1 MEQLERQLSEALE
14 QQTATSEILR
24 VISSSPTDL
33 QPVLDAVAENA
44 AHVCEASD
52 AVVHRIEGSSL
63 RLAARYGPMATGG
76 SELPLSRGLVSGR
89 AIIERRTVHIHD
101 LAATPEGEFPES
113 TAKQAGVRTYLA
125 APLLREGA
133 PIGVISIRRMEVQP
147 FTDKQIKLLE
157 TFADQAV
164 IAIENVRLFQ
174 ELQDSNRDLAEAL
187 EQQTATSEI
196 LRVISSSPT
205 DLQPVL
211 DTVAENAT
219 RLCGANDAIIVR
231 LDGDV
236 LRRVATYGQIL
247 SDEAYPIVRGLPAGR
262 AVIDRQT
269 VHIEDYET
277 AAGEQFPEGREVAE
291 RYGHRTAL
299 ATPLL
304 REGVPLGVIV
314 IRRMERRA
322 FTEQQIKLLETFADQ
337 AVIAI
342 ENVRLF
348 QELQSRTA
356 ELARSVE
363 ELEALGEVGQ
373 TVSSTLDLQQVLTT
387 VVAHAVQLSG
397 TDGGAIYEF
406 DEPSQAFD
414 LRATHQ
420 MSEELIG
427 RVREARIQLGE
438 TAVGRAATTRQ
449 AVQVPD
455 ILDEPAYPLRDILAR
470 AGFRAL
476 LVIPLIRE
484 ERIVGAL
491 VVRRKAPGEFDQ
503 KTVDLLQT
511 FASQSVLA
519 IENARLFQEIEEKS
533 HQLEIASKHKS
544 QFLANMSHE
553 LRTPLNAILGYTE
566 LIIDNIYGEVPERI
580 RETLERVEKSGR
592 HLLGL
597 INEVLDLSKIEAGQL
612 VLSLNEYSIQQVVQT
627 VFTATESLAAEKQ
640 LAFELDVPPDLPA
653 ARGDEAR
660 ITQVLLNLVGNAI
673 KFTEHGQVGIG
684 AAVSD
689 GAFIV
694 SVRDTGPGIAP
705 QDQEKIFEEFQ
716 QADSSSTRPKG
727 GTGLGLAIARRIVEL
742 HGGRIWV
749 ESSPGQGSTFSF
761 SLPIRVERQVEAG

>member
-1 MEQLERQLSEALE
+1 MASPRRAKAEDAQADGQLRQPARAGRPSRAELERRVEQLERQLAEALE
-14 QQTATSEILR
+14 QQTATSQILR

-314 IRRMERRA
+314 IRRMEPRA
-322 FTEQQIKLLETFADQ
+322 FTDQQIKLLETFADQ

-342 ENVRLF
+342 ENVRL
-348 QELQSRTA
+348 SD
-356 ELARSVE
+356 
-363 ELEALGEVGQ
+363 
-373 TVSSTLDLQQVLTT
+373 SSDPSGIPTDPW
-387 VVAHAVQLSG
+387 LSG
-397 TDGGAIYEF
+397 G
-406 DEPSQAFD
+406 PS
-414 LRATHQ
+414 RH
-420 MSEELIG
+420 
-427 RVREARIQLGE
+427 R
-438 TAVGRAATTRQ
+438 
-449 AVQVPD
+449 
-455 ILDEPAYPLRDILAR
+455 PA
-470 AGFRAL
+470 
-476 LVIPLIRE
+476 
-484 ERIVGAL
+484 
-491 VVRRKAPGEFDQ
+491 
-503 KTVDLLQT
+503 
-511 FASQSVLA
+511 
-519 IENARLFQEIEEKS
+519 N
-533 HQLEIASKHKS
+533 
-544 QFLANMSHE
+544 
-553 LRTPLNAILGYTE
+553 
-566 LIIDNIYGEVPERI
+566 
-580 RETLERVEKSGR
+580 
-592 HLLGL
+592 
-597 INEVLDLSKIEAGQL
+597 
-612 VLSLNEYSIQQVVQT
+612 
-627 VFTATESLAAEKQ
+627 
-640 LAFELDVPPDLPA
+640 
-653 ARGDEAR
+653 
-660 ITQVLLNLVGNAI
+660 
-673 KFTEHGQVGIG
+673 
-684 AAVSD
+684 
-689 GAFIV
+689 
-694 SVRDTGPGIAP
+694 GP
-705 QDQEKIFEEFQ
+705 
-716 QADSSSTRPKG
+716 RP
-727 GTGLGLAIARRIVEL
+727 
-742 HGGRIWV
+742 
-749 ESSPGQGSTFSF
+749 
-761 SLPIRVERQVEAG
+761 